1 MHVCTLVR
9 VCTQVH
15 PYSKINKK
23 KKKQKKIKTV
33 SEEKVGCELGTNCE
47 KAPGVESWG
56 EGGGGCPP
64 VQCRMGVLLSSNS
77 HPLHAANAPHSMA
90 SASARELPV
99 GMM

>member
-1 MHVCTLVR
+1 MYARLYVCAHR
-9 VCTQVH
+9 YIHTQ
-15 PYSKINKK
+15 KLIK